1 MKALKLAEKRH
12 SVREYKHKKLSETDR
27 HYLDNLLTQKPAI
40 AHDSNIEFMFIEEG
54 YDVAP
59 KLEGF
64 AGYFGRMITAPHYYA
79 VLCDSNENCYKRV
92 GYVGEWF
99 ILNALKQDIGT
110 CWIEVR
116 NTEAVQT
123 IINFEGQKEVVALIA
138 IGYAR
143 KEYQQSNIYAS
154 SRSGSLSSLT
164 DLGYP
169 NINAFES
176 KLPASSRKSITEF
189 VYINQWDNI
198 PTIEDLENIGLHKAL
213 FYMRLA
219 PSYENRQP
227 WYFLIKGQEIDL
239 IVKKNDHIS
248 EIVQGIDAG
257 IAMFYF
263 EVGLHDS
270 GFKGTW
276 DCTNFIANYT
286 IPEDH
291 IIVGRYSYQL

>member
-1 MKALKLAEKRH
+1 MKSLKLAEKRH
-12 SVREYKHKKLSETDR
+12 SVREYKHKKLTEDDR
-27 HYLDNLLTQKPAI
+27 RYLDTLLAQKPLI
-40 AHDSNIEFMFIEEG
+40 AQDSSIEFMFIEEG

-64 AGYFGRMITAPHYYA
+64 AGYFGHMITAPHYYA
-79 VLCDSNENCYKRV
+79 ILCEPSENCYKRV

-99 ILNALKQDIGT
+99 VLNALKQDIGT

-116 NTEAVQT
+116 NKEAVKT
-123 IINFEGQKEVVALIA
+123 VLTLEGQKEVVALIA

-143 KEYQQSNIYAS
+143 KEYQQSNIYS
-154 SRSGSLSSLT
+154 TSRSGSLSSLT

-189 VYINQWDNI
+189 VFINQWDQMPSI
-198 PTIEDLENIGLHKAL
+198 DELEKIGLHEAL

-227 WYFLIKGQEIDL
+227 WYFLLKGQEIDL
-239 IVKKNDHIS
+239 IIQKNDHLSVTI
-248 EIVQGIDAG
+248 QGIDSG

-270 GFKGTW
+270 GFKGKW
-276 DCTNFIANYT
+276 DCSDFIADYS
-286 IPEDH
+286 IPEAYK
-291 IIVGRYSYQL
+291 IVGRYIY